1 MKFNYLLGALCLS
14 TFVFSSCGGDDPVPT
29 PNEPTVI
36 KKSLEVVTQNEGTED
51 NMFPDYDKWVYV
63 NLETGDTAIR
73 KDVSAKEWRT
83 YSDDGEKTDR
93 FGKYKITKTVEAGK
107 DNAPAK
113 WHLAFHIY
121 DIKTNG
127 GEAYMS
133 DTTDIET
140 IKTLPEKV
148 KWASDTKAYLICDM
162 RGMMAKPAV
171 LGYMLNYV
179 NMGLYYWMQKVKG
192 QMGVYELTMSK
203 SDPKKTPVFIVK
215 FKDGSYALI
224 QFTDLKD
231 KTGKRKTAT
240 FTYKFVKNSK

>member
-1 MKFNYLLGALCLS
+1 
-14 TFVFSSCGGDDPVPT
+14 
-29 PNEPTVI
+29 
-36 KKSLEVVTQNEGTED
+36 
-51 NMFPDYDKWVYV
+51 
-63 NLETGDTAIR
+63 
-73 KDVSAKEWRT
+73 
-83 YSDDGEKTDR
+83 
-93 FGKYKITKTVEAGK
+93 
-107 DNAPAK
+107 
-113 WHLAFHIY
+113 
-121 DIKTNG
+121 
-127 GEAYMS
+127 MS

-162 RGMMAKPAV
+162 SGMMAKPTV
-171 LGYMLNYV
+171 LGCMLNYV
-179 NMGLYYWMQKVKG
+179 NMGLYYWMHKVK
-192 QMGVYELTMSK
+192 MGVYELTMSK

>member
-14 TFVFSSCGGDDPVPT
+14 TFVFSSCGGDDHVPT

-36 KKSLEVVTQNEGTED
+36 KKSLEVVTQNEGTKD

-140 IKTLPEKV
+140 KRHKSLFDLRHEWYDDQT
-148 KWASDTKAYLICDM
+148 D
-162 RGMMAKPAV
+162 R
-171 LGYMLNYV
+171 N
-179 NMGLYYWMQKVKG
+179 GLHV
-192 QMGVYELTMSK
+192 ELREHGPLLLDAQGERS
-203 SDPKKTPVFIVK
+203 
-215 FKDGSYALI
+215 DGSI
-224 QFTDLKD
+224 
-231 KTGKRKTAT
+231 
-240 FTYKFVKNSK
+240 

>member
-1 MKFNYLLGALCLS
+1 
-14 TFVFSSCGGDDPVPT
+14 
-29 PNEPTVI
+29 
-36 KKSLEVVTQNEGTED
+36 
-51 NMFPDYDKWVYV
+51 
-63 NLETGDTAIR
+63 
-73 KDVSAKEWRT
+73 
-83 YSDDGEKTDR
+83 
-93 FGKYKITKTVEAGK
+93 
-107 DNAPAK
+107 
-113 WHLAFHIY
+113 
-121 DIKTNG
+121 
-127 GEAYMS
+127 
-133 DTTDIET
+133 
-140 IKTLPEKV
+140 
-148 KWASDTKAYLICDM
+148 M